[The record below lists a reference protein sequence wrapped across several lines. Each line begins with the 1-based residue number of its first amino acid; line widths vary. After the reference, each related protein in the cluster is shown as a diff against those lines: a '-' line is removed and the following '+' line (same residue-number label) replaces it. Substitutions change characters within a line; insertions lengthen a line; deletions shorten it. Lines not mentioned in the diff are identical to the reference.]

1 MSLSQSCYKIL
12 TLTHAWLNPTDKHI
26 TTGRINQVIS
36 TKIVFEEY
44 QDVHQDMPSE
54 HLAESRS
61 EKIRCRSKIF
71 VKTLWVKIENLKKR
85 RSPLQI

>member
-44 QDVHQDMPSE
+44 QDVHQ
-54 HLAESRS
+54 ANR
-61 EKIRCRSKIF
+61 
-71 VKTLWVKIENLKKR
+71 
-85 RSPLQI
+85 